1 MIENTGEEIRL
12 VRERPDGFDC
22 DAAEIHEPG
31 KPVMFSRDEDKR
43 RNGELFGGPLPLPS
57 VARRAGSIRHA
68 NPLTKGVCEQTPSLL
83 PDQDQLNELG
93 VSRGQSLDE
102 TINCRIRE
110 VIQMQRRS
118 RCEGAIFPSRD

>member
-1 MIENTGEEIRL
+1 
-12 VRERPDGFDC
+12 
-22 DAAEIHEPG
+22 
-31 KPVMFSRDEDKR
+31 MFSRDEDKR

-110 VIQMQRRS
+110 VIQVQRRG